1 MRPCL
6 QRDWKSAASSGE
18 EKTRTGSRGA
28 REMNALMMAGGDI
41 VVVGNLEMLGLIY
54 IQGIPYTY
62 YSFSESSPPKVNSC
76 FVLLSRAFW

>member
-1 MRPCL
+1 
-6 QRDWKSAASSGE
+6 
-18 EKTRTGSRGA
+18 
-28 REMNALMMAGGDI
+28 MNALMMAGGDI